1 MRLILEIPMN
11 LHNRLIVSLIIIMAG
26 LSSLATAQTTGGTLT
41 VAVQAE
47 PDGLNLILTPA
58 TASYQL
64 VMYNIA
70 EPLMRYTAD
79 RELVPLLATSYEV
92 NEVDSGAEYTFH
104 LRSGVVFHNGQ
115 PFTAEDV
122 KYTFDTLLDPDTA
135 SPNASPF
142 AYIKE
147 VVVVDTTTVKFITEG
162 KAASLVGYLASGKG
176 TGIIPWGSDMEAL
189 RSHPIGTGPFMFS
202 QWIPGDCLILVRN
215 PNYWKPGVPYLDKAI
230 FKIIPAQA
238 ASLAALMSGDVDFV
252 DRMVAENAIQI
263 ENDPRF
269 KIVSG
274 PQNLAQILA
283 MNHARSPFDNVLVRR
298 AIYYAIDRDEII
310 TATDLKPEWG
320 SPIASHM
327 TPMNPYYVDLT
338 GMYPHDP
345 SKARELLAQAG
356 YPNGFD
362 TTIYLPLPYQLH
374 VRTGEIIA
382 DQLREVGINCKLEI
396 VEWGIW
402 LDKVYEQWD
411 YDMTVIGH
419 DQGLEPAANFA
430 KGFTRVNDDGTSAYY
445 WQYTNY
451 FLRELLDRGNET
463 FNVNE
468 RKMIYAMAQ
477 TLIADDA
484 VLIWIQD
491 PHQLEGMRSGV
502 MGYRILPMY
511 VFDLAPIYL
520 E

>member
-1 MRLILEIPMN
+1 
-11 LHNRLIVSLIIIMAG
+11 
-26 LSSLATAQTTGGTLT
+26 
-41 VAVQAE
+41 
-47 PDGLNLILTPA
+47 
-58 TASYQL
+58 
-64 VMYNIA
+64 
-70 EPLMRYTAD
+70 
-79 RELVPLLATSYEV
+79 
-92 NEVDSGAEYTFH
+92 
-104 LRSGVVFHNGQ
+104 
-115 PFTAEDV
+115 
-122 KYTFDTLLDPDTA
+122 
-135 SPNASPF
+135 
-142 AYIKE
+142 
-147 VVVVDTTTVKFITEG
+147 
-162 KAASLVGYLASGKG
+162 
-176 TGIIPWGSDMEAL
+176 
-189 RSHPIGTGPFMFS
+189 
-202 QWIPGDCLILVRN
+202 
-215 PNYWKPGVPYLDKAI
+215 
-230 FKIIPAQA
+230 
-238 ASLAALMSGDVDFV
+238 
-252 DRMVAENAIQI
+252 
-263 ENDPRF
+263 
-269 KIVSG
+269 
-274 PQNLAQILA
+274 
-283 MNHARSPFDNVLVRR
+283 
-298 AIYYAIDRDEII
+298 
-310 TATDLKPEWG
+310 
-320 SPIASHM
+320 
-327 TPMNPYYVDLT
+327 
-338 GMYPHDP
+338 
-345 SKARELLAQAG
+345 QAG
-356 YPNGFD
+356 YPDGFD

-402 LDKVYEQWD
+402 LDKVYKQWD

>member
-1 MRLILEIPMN
+1 MRLTLEIPMN
-11 LHNRLIVSLIIIMAG
+11 LHNRLIVSLIIILAG

-64 VMYNIA
+64 VMYNIV

-79 RELVPLLATSYEV
+79 RKLVPLLATSYEV

-115 PFTAEDV
+115 PFTAKDV

-176 TGIIPWGSDMEAL
+176 TGIIPWGSE
-189 RSHPIGTGPFMFS
+189 
-202 QWIPGDCLILVRN
+202 
-215 PNYWKPGVPYLDKAI
+215 KPGVPYLDKAI

-238 ASLAALMSGDVDFV
+238 ASLAALRSGDVDFV

-274 PQNLAQILA
+274 PQNLAQLLA
-283 MNHARSPFDNVLVRR
+283 MNHARPPFDNVLVRR

-320 SPIASHM
+320 SPIGSHM

-345 SKARELLAQAG
+345 GKARELLAQAG

-430 KGFTRVNDDGTSAYY
+430 KGFTRANDDGTSAYY

-491 PHQLEGMRSGV
+491 PHQLEGMRAGV

>member
-11 LHNRLIVSLIIIMAG
+11 LHNRLIVSLIIILAG

-92 NEVDSGAEYTFH
+92 NEVDNGAEYTFH

-122 KYTFDTLLDPDTA
+122 KYTFDTLLDPDTG

-147 VVVVDTTTVKFITEG
+147 VIAVDATTVKFITEG

-202 QWIPGDCLILVRN
+202 QWIPGDCLIFVKN

-274 PQNLAQILA
+274 PQNLAQLLA
-283 MNHARSPFDNVLVRR
+283 MNHARPPFDNVLVRR

-310 TATDLKPEWG
+310 IATDLKPEWG

-356 YPNGFD
+356 YPDGFD

-402 LDKVYEQWD
+402 LDKVYKQWD